1 MPILIIIDCFKG
13 KIPRLK
19 SLRFPDQKMS
29 KSEGE
34 DSGRINLTDNP
45 DTIRKKIR
53 KAVTDSINEVTYDP
67 ATRPGVSNLVSI
79 FAALKDVSVD
89 EVCKEYVDKL
99 SIQLKDDLTDLLVNE
114 FTPIQKKM
122 KQLKSDRAYVDE
134 ILSSGS
140 MRASELARTN
150 YNDIEVVLGLS

>member
-1 MPILIIIDCFKG
+1 
-13 KIPRLK
+13 
-19 SLRFPDQKMS
+19 MS

-45 DTIRKKIR
+45 DAIRRKIR

-67 ATRPGVSNLVSI
+67 ATRPGVSNLLSI

-89 EVCKEYVDKL
+89 EVCKEYVDKQ
-99 SIQLKDDLTDLLVNE
+99 SVQLKDDLIDLLINE
-114 FTPIQKKM
+114 LTPIQKKM
-122 KQLKSDRAYVDE
+122 EQLKSDRAYVDK

-140 MRASELARTN
+140 VRASELARAN
-150 YNDIEVVLGLS
+150 YNEIEVVLGLS

>member
-1 MPILIIIDCFKG
+1 MSSLLAVFTG

-19 SLRFPDQKMS
+19 NLRFPDQKMS

-45 DTIRKKIR
+45 DAIRRKIR

-67 ATRPGVSNLVSI
+67 ITRPGVSNLVSI
-79 FAALKDVSVD
+79 IAALKDVSVD
-89 EVCKEYVDKL
+89 KVCKEYVDKQ
-99 SIQLKDDLTDLLVNE
+99 SVQLKDDLIELLVNE
-114 FTPIQKKM
+114 LTPIQKKM
-122 KQLKSDRAYVDE
+122 KQLESDGAYVDT

-140 MRASELARTN
+140 SRASELARTN
-150 YNDIEVVLGLS
+150 YNEIEVVLGLS